1 MSAITKEHAKE
12 IAIQHLAKTRSIE
25 ITDVWG
31 RWTVYG
37 EDLLK
42 NCWYILTPTSDF
54 QMLASR
60 RLIAI
65 SKETGEVLYDGSTNE
80 EG

>member
-1 MSAITKEHAKE
+1 MSVITKNQAKE
-12 IAIQHLAKTRSIE
+12 IAIEHLAKTRSIE

-31 RWTVYG
+31 DWHVYG
-37 EDLLK
+37 ADLLK
-42 NCWYILTPTSDF
+42 NCWYILTPASDL
-54 QMLASR
+54 QMLTSR